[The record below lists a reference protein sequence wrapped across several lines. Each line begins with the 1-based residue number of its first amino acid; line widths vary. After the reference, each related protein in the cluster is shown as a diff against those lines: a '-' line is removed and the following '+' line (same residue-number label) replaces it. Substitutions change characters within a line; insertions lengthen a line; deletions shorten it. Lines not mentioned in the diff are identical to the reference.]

1 MVERWKPDAMKFP
14 SVVHA
19 APRGVWA
26 FAVVAVAAVPW
37 AMALARA
44 ADASSA
50 WALAPAAAPSVAAS
64 VEVEADWLAVPVRF
78 SSEGGSGMKSSGASG
93 WEDARAAADA
103 AARLPSQEGMW
114 VVRDPER
121 LAAEWPVRNGNVSL
135 FGADGGGSVLVMVPF
150 KDSTEAPGSATG
162 RAAQWVAT
170 WRPSN
175 RCKAE
180 VGSPTVAVLD
190 AEKHRASVVRAVA
203 TKVMDDKLALVG
215 DVGAATRVSGL
226 EGVVRAR
233 SLGGRKVALFIR
245 YSVEVSS
252 GGK

>member
-1 MVERWKPDAMKFP
+1 MQYP
-14 SVVHA
+14 SILQ
-19 APRGVWA
+19 APRRAWA
-26 FAVVAVAAVPW
+26 SAMVAVAAVHW
-37 AMALARA
+37 GMAIARA

-50 WALAPAAAPSVAAS
+50 WALAPAAAPLVAAS

-78 SSEGGSGMKSSGASG
+78 SSEGGSGMKSSGASA
-93 WEDARAAADA
+93 WDEARAAADA
-103 AARLPSQEGMW
+103 AGRLPSQDGMW

-121 LAAEWPVRNGNVSL
+121 LDAELPLRSGNASL
-135 FGADGGGSVLVMVPF
+135 FGGGGGATVLVMVPF
-150 KDSTEAPGSATG
+150 KDSTEAPASAAG

-170 WRPSN
+170 WRPPN

-190 AEKHRASVVRAVA
+190 PEKHRASVVRAVA
-203 TKVMDDKLALVG
+203 TKVLDDKLALVG

-226 EGVVRAR
+226 EGMVRAR
-233 SLGGRKVALFIR
+233 SVGGRKVALFIR

-252 GGK
+252 VGK